1 MAEYTDTKRLGF
13 FSSRDFEA
21 YKMSELRHDATAGAF
36 RFVLTLWDN
45 NTGLP
50 TEYEYEIGKERE
62 RIEDVGR
69 NMIDDHKKQY
79 VRWSKANA
87 IEYAD
92 QHSHAV
98 SALETLLQRID
109 E

>member
-1 MAEYTDTKRLGF
+1 
-13 FSSRDFEA
+13 
-21 YKMSELRHDATAGAF
+21 
-36 RFVLTLWDN
+36 
-45 NTGLP
+45 
-50 TEYEYEIGKERE
+50 
-62 RIEDVGR
+62 
-69 NMIDDHKKQY
+69 MIDDHKKQY